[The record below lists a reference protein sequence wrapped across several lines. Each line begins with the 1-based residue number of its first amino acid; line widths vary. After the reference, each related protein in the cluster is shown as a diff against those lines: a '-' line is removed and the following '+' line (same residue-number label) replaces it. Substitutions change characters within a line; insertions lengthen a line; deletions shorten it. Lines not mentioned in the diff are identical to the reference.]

1 MQNSGVLLCLRQG
14 EREREREREH
24 AKACNQPLGG
34 VEEEKFQMSRFRLQD
49 NWYQAAGAGMVQE
62 EYCAFHGACG
72 TGVRRSDSVLQAK
85 FDEFGRSF

>member
-1 MQNSGVLLCLRQG
+1 
-14 EREREREREH
+14 
-24 AKACNQPLGG
+24 
-34 VEEEKFQMSRFRLQD
+34 MSRFRLQD